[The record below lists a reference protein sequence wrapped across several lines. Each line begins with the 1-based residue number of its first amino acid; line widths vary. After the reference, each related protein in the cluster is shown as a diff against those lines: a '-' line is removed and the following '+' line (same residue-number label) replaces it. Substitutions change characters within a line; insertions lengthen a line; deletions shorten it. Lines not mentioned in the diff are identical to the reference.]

1 MSLQIR
7 QLTKKISSSRLIRK
21 ISSVFKESAP
31 TTPETFVPSYP
42 VFSLSRYRPLSLSK
56 PLCCPTFKNG
66 ERPLPGDEIED
77 LEQQLGY
84 VQYLGDL
91 VDQML
96 DDADDTL
103 FIKRTAKKEK
113 VFQNPFEFIIDQYLA
128 HTSTK

>member
-1 MSLQIR
+1 M
-7 QLTKKISSSRLIRK
+7 
-21 ISSVFKESAP
+21 
-31 TTPETFVPSYP
+31 
-42 VFSLSRYRPLSLSK
+42 
-56 PLCCPTFKNG
+56 
-66 ERPLPGDEIED
+66 PGNKIED

-103 FIKRTAKKEK
+103 FIKRTAKKEE

-128 HTSTK
+128 HISTK

>member
-1 MSLQIR
+1 
-7 QLTKKISSSRLIRK
+7 
-21 ISSVFKESAP
+21 
-31 TTPETFVPSYP
+31 
-42 VFSLSRYRPLSLSK
+42 
-56 PLCCPTFKNG
+56 
-66 ERPLPGDEIED
+66 LPGNKIED

-103 FIKRTAKKEK
+103 FIKRTAKKEE

-128 HTSTK
+128 HISTK

>member
-1 MSLQIR
+1 
-7 QLTKKISSSRLIRK
+7 
-21 ISSVFKESAP
+21 
-31 TTPETFVPSYP
+31 
-42 VFSLSRYRPLSLSK
+42 
-56 PLCCPTFKNG
+56 
-66 ERPLPGDEIED
+66 LPGNEIED

-103 FIKRTAKKEK
+103 FIKRTARKEE

-128 HTSTK
+128 HTSAK